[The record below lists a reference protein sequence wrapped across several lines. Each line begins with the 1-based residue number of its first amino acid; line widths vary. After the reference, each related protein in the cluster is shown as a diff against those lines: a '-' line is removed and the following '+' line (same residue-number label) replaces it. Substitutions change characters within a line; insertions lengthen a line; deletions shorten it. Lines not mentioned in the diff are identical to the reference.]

1 MSKPYIIGKLQVHTT
16 KFRMRL
22 LLSSILLSVSIG
34 SFAQTSVVTK
44 DNVFLEQPANHAH
57 SEIAIIPEPVTI
69 TKQEGHF
76 VLPQSILI
84 QAVKPAELKQSV
96 AFLQERLSVPT
107 GYFVSSTAAASNTA
121 NIKLVLTDKNDAVI
135 GAEGYHLQVT
145 PQQITITANKPSG
158 IFYGVQTLMQL
169 LPKEIESKEE
179 VKDIKWKVPCVNI
192 TDYPRLGWRGL
203 MFDVARHFFTKE
215 EVKQYIDAMVR
226 YKYNILHL
234 HLTDDEGWRIE
245 IKGYPK
251 LTEVGAWN
259 VKKVGTFG
267 NFIPPKADEP
277 RNYGG
282 FYTQEDLKEL
292 VAYAKD
298 RFVNILPEVDVPGH
312 SLAAIAS
319 YPELSCTPEA
329 VNYKVRSGERIM
341 DWSRGAPPLAMV
353 DNTLCPANEKVYE
366 FLDTV
371 VSQVSKIF
379 PFEYMH
385 MGGDEAPHNYWEK
398 NPQIL
403 ELMKR
408 ENLKNMHQVQSYFE
422 RRLEKIVA
430 KHGKRFM
437 AWDEVLEGGVSQS
450 TAVMSWR
457 DMKYG
462 VQAAKNKHE
471 VVMSPTQYAYL
482 DYMQADEIT
491 EPKVYKG
498 LRLSRTY
505 EFDPVPE
512 GVDPKYIK
520 GGQGNLWTEQVYNI
534 RQAEYQTWPRGF
546 ALAESVWSPKEKK
559 NWKNFFARTEQH
571 FERLDIAETKYAPS
585 VYDPIFAVKRTAD
598 GKLLVTLSTEVEDL
612 DIYYSFDNSF
622 PDHFYPKYTEPL
634 VVPIDANMLR
644 VITYRG
650 KKPIG
655 RMMNMPIEELN
666 KRAPLK
672 K

>member
-1 MSKPYIIGKLQVHTT
+1 
-16 KFRMRL
+16 MRSL
-22 LLSSILLSVSIG
+22 LFSILLSFSLGAV
-34 SFAQTSVVTK
+34 AQSTVIAT
-44 DNVFLEQPANHAH
+44 DNMVFDQPANHAH

-69 TKQEGHF
+69 TKQDGHLE
-76 VLPQSILI
+76 LPESILI
-84 QAVKPAELKQSV
+84 QTNKPTELKQAI
-96 AFLQERLSVPT
+96 AFLQERLSVAT
-107 GYFVSSTAAASNTA
+107 GYFVSSTAAAANTA
-121 NIKLVLTDKNDAVI
+121 NIRLVLTDRNDGVI

-145 PQQITITANKPSG
+145 PQQIVITANKPAG
-158 IFYGVQTLMQL
+158 IFYGVQTLIQL

-179 VKDIKWKVPCVNI
+179 VKNVKWKVPCVNI

-203 MFDVARHFFTKE
+203 MFDVARHFFTKD

-259 VKKVGTFG
+259 VKRVGTFG

-292 VAYAKD
+292 VAYAKE

-312 SLAAIAS
+312 SLAAIAA
-319 YPELSCTPEA
+319 YPELSCTPDA

-341 DWSRGAPPLAMV
+341 DWSRGVPPLAMV

-371 VSQVSKIF
+371 ISQVAKIF

-408 ENLKNMHQVQSYFE
+408 ENLKTMPQVQSYFE

-498 LRLSRTY
+498 LRLSKSY
-505 EFDPVPE
+505 EFDPVPD

-571 FERLDIAETKYAPS
+571 FERLDMAETKYAPS
-585 VYDPIFAVKRTAD
+585 VYDPIFAVKRTTD

-666 KRAPLK
+666 KRAPVK